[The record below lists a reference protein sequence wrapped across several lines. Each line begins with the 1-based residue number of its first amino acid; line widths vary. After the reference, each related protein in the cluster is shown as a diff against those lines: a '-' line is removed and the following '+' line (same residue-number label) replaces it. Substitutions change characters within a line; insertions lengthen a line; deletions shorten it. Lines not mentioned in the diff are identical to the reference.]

1 MSETDAERD
10 LTDANRQGLVF
21 PREDGVPS
29 LFFCFVLFRKIKTIH
44 IPREMNASVNMSL
57 FLIYIC
63 THVP

>member
-29 LFFCFVLFRKIKTIH
+29 LFVLFCSGK
-44 IPREMNASVNMSL
+44 
-57 FLIYIC
+57 
-63 THVP
+63 